1 VDKLSHGRL
10 IAGIGAGHVKEE
22 FDVLSGPS
30 SFERRGGATDEA
42 ISALAKCLGEEAAAH
57 QYLRWQF
64 SGMHIGPRAVQR
76 PRPALWIGGSSAR
89 ALRRAAAYGS
99 SLDILRSLVPEQR
112 EVANLLDDIQ
122 IRAKVRGVTVAD
134 FSVLTPVE
142 GPAPFDTYS
151 YSMAVIGR
159 YHQVGSFLTD
169 VASLRRIMVSSDLK
183 LAAANI
189 TQARVLGDT
198 TAMIEARF
206 TIRTYV
212 KAKADSTITEE
223 PDAP

>member
-1 VDKLSHGRL
+1 MADTPKTTPILLGIIALVIGYAGWSGDGLNLIGVDGLKARGERAAALQDT
-10 IAGIGAGHVKEE
+10 IAQ
-22 FDVLSGPS
+22 L
-30 SFERRGGATDEA
+30 EA
-42 ISALAKCLGEEAAAH
+42 QIDTAKRDLAKESVEDVKA
-57 QYLRWQF
+57 
-64 SGMHIGPRAVQR
+64 
-76 PRPALWIGGSSAR
+76 
-89 ALRRAAAYGS
+89 RAAAYGS
-99 SLDILRSLVPEQR
+99 SLEILRALVPEQR

-134 FSVLTPVE
+134 FTVLSPVE
-142 GPAPFDTYS
+142 GPVPFDTYS
-151 YSMAVIGR
+151 YSMSVIGR

-189 TQARVLGDT
+189 TQARALGDT

-212 KAKADSTITEE
+212 KAKPDSTATEV
-223 PDAP
+223 PDAQ

>member
-1 VDKLSHGRL
+1 MADTPKTTPILL
-10 IAGIGAGHVKEE
+10 GI
-22 FDVLSGPS
+22 
-30 SFERRGGATDEA
+30 
-42 ISALAKCLGEEAAAH
+42 IALAIGYAGWSGDGLNLVGVDGLKARNARVTALQDTIATLEAQIDTAKRDLA
-57 QYLRWQF
+57 RE
-64 SGMHIGPRAVQR
+64 SVEDVQ
-76 PRPALWIGGSSAR
+76 
-89 ALRRAAAYGS
+89 RRAAAYGS

>member
-1 VDKLSHGRL
+1 MADTPKTTPILL
-10 IAGIGAGHVKEE
+10 GI
-22 FDVLSGPS
+22 
-30 SFERRGGATDEA
+30 
-42 ISALAKCLGEEAAAH
+42 IALAIGYAG
-57 QYLRWQF
+57 W
-64 SGMHIGPRAVQR
+64 SGDGLNLIGVDGIKAR
-76 PRPALWIGGSSAR
+76 SAR
-89 ALRRAAAYGS
+89 VTALQDTIATLEAQIDTAKRDLARESVEDVQRRAAAYGS
-99 SLDILRSLVPEQR
+99 SLAILRSLVPEQR

-134 FSVLTPVE
+134 FAVLTPVE

-189 TQARVLGDT
+189 AQARVLGDT

-212 KAKADSTITEE
+212 KAKADSTTLEE

>member
-1 VDKLSHGRL
+1 MADTPKTTPILLGL
-10 IAGIGAGHVKEE
+10 IAIVIGYAGWSGDGIN
-22 FDVLSGPS
+22 L
-30 SFERRGGATDEA
+30 
-42 ISALAKCLGEEAAAH
+42 LGIEG
-57 QYLRWQF
+57 LK
-64 SGMHIGPRAVQR
+64 
-76 PRPALWIGGSSAR
+76 AR
-89 ALRRAAAYGS
+89 NERAAAMQDTLATLEAQIDTAKRDLAKESVEDVKKRAAAFSS
-99 SLDILRSLVPEQR
+99 SLTILRALVPEQR

-134 FSVLTPVE
+134 FTVLPTSE
-142 GPAPFDTYS
+142 GPAPFDTYA

-189 TQARVLGDT
+189 AQAKVLGDT

-212 KAKADSTITEE
+212 KAKADSTAAEA
-223 PDAP
+223 PDAH

>member
-1 VDKLSHGRL
+1 MADTPKTTPIML
-10 IAGIGAGHVKEE
+10 GI
-22 FDVLSGPS
+22 
-30 SFERRGGATDEA
+30 
-42 ISALAKCLGEEAAAH
+42 IALAIGYAGWSGDGLNLIGVDGLKARNVRVTALKDTIATLEAQIDTAKRDLA
-57 QYLRWQF
+57 RE
-64 SGMHIGPRAVQR
+64 SVEDVQ
-76 PRPALWIGGSSAR
+76 
-89 ALRRAAAYGS
+89 RRAAAYGS

-134 FSVLTPVE
+134 FAVLTPIE

-212 KAKADSTITEE
+212 KAKADSTIVEE

>member
-1 VDKLSHGRL
+1 MADTPKTTPILL
-10 IAGIGAGHVKEE
+10 GI
-22 FDVLSGPS
+22 
-30 SFERRGGATDEA
+30 
-42 ISALAKCLGEEAAAH
+42 IALAIGYAGWSGDGLNLINVEGIKARNARVTALQDTIATLEAQIDTAKRDLA
-57 QYLRWQF
+57 RE
-64 SGMHIGPRAVQR
+64 SVEDVQR
-76 PRPALWIGGSSAR
+76 R
-89 ALRRAAAYGS
+89 ATAYGA

-134 FSVLTPVE
+134 FAVLTPVE

-189 TQARVLGDT
+189 AQARVLGDT

-212 KAKADSTITEE
+212 KAKADSTTLEE

>member
-1 VDKLSHGRL
+1 MADTPKTTPIILGVMALLVGY
-10 IAGIGAGHVKEE
+10 AGWSGDGLNLLGISGVKERT
-22 FDVLSGPS
+22 
-30 SFERRGGATDEA
+30 ERVAGLRDTLAQLEA
-42 ISALAKCLGEEAAAH
+42 QIDTAKRDLAKESVEDV
-57 QYLRWQF
+57 
-64 SGMHIGPRAVQR
+64 RA
-76 PRPALWIGGSSAR
+76 
-89 ALRRAAAYGS
+89 RAAAYGA
-99 SLDILRSLVPEQR
+99 SLTILRSLVPEQR

-134 FSVLTPVE
+134 FTVLSPVV

-159 YHQVGSFLTD
+159 YHQVGAFLTD

-189 TQARVLGDT
+189 AQARALGDT

-212 KAKADSTITEE
+212 KAKADSTAVEA

>member
-1 VDKLSHGRL
+1 MADTPKTTPILL
-10 IAGIGAGHVKEE
+10 GI
-22 FDVLSGPS
+22 
-30 SFERRGGATDEA
+30 
-42 ISALAKCLGEEAAAH
+42 IALAIGYAGWSGDGLNLVGVDGLKARNARVTALKDTIATLEAQIDTAKRDLA
-57 QYLRWQF
+57 RE
-64 SGMHIGPRAVQR
+64 SVEDVQ
-76 PRPALWIGGSSAR
+76 
-89 ALRRAAAYGS
+89 RRAAAYGS

-198 TAMIEARF
+198 TAMIEARL

>member
-1 VDKLSHGRL
+1 MH
-10 IAGIGAGHVKEE
+10 
-22 FDVLSGPS
+22 FPS
-30 SFERRGGATDEA
+30 SLLAWDVVVLNGYLA
-42 ISALAKCLGEEAAAH
+42 INVIIAFYVLYRLS
-57 QYLRWQF
+57 
-64 SGMHIGPRAVQR
+64 IGK
-76 PRPALWIGGSSAR
+76 
-89 ALRRAAAYGS
+89 
-99 SLDILRSLVPEQR
+99 E
-112 EVANLLDDIQ
+112 
-122 IRAKVRGVTVAD
+122 
-134 FSVLTPVE
+134 
-142 GPAPFDTYS
+142 

-189 TQARVLGDT
+189 AQARVLGDT

-212 KAKADSTITEE
+212 KAKADSTTLEE

>member
-1 VDKLSHGRL
+1 MADTPKTTPILL
-10 IAGIGAGHVKEE
+10 GI
-22 FDVLSGPS
+22 
-30 SFERRGGATDEA
+30 
-42 ISALAKCLGEEAAAH
+42 IALAIGYAGWSGDGLNLIGVDGLKARNARVTALQDTIATLEAQIDTAKRDLA
-57 QYLRWQF
+57 RE
-64 SGMHIGPRAVQR
+64 SVEDVQ
-76 PRPALWIGGSSAR
+76 
-89 ALRRAAAYGS
+89 RRAAAYGS

-134 FSVLTPVE
+134 FSVLTPIE

-212 KAKADSTITEE
+212 KSKVDSIAAEV
-223 PDAP
+223 PDAR

>member
-1 VDKLSHGRL
+1 MADTPKTTPIILGVMALLVGY
-10 IAGIGAGHVKEE
+10 AGWSGDGLNLLGISGVKERT
-22 FDVLSGPS
+22 
-30 SFERRGGATDEA
+30 ERVAGLRDTLAQLEA
-42 ISALAKCLGEEAAAH
+42 QIDTAKRDLAKESVED
-57 QYLRWQF
+57 
-64 SGMHIGPRAVQR
+64 VQ
-76 PRPALWIGGSSAR
+76 A
-89 ALRRAAAYGS
+89 RAAAYGA
-99 SLDILRSLVPEQR
+99 SLTILRSLVPEQR

-134 FSVLTPVE
+134 FTVLAPVV

-151 YSMAVIGR
+151 YSMAVVGR
-159 YHQVGSFLTD
+159 YHQVGAFLTD

-189 TQARVLGDT
+189 VQARALGDT

-212 KAKADSTITEE
+212 KAKADSMAAEA

>member
-1 VDKLSHGRL
+1 MADTPKTTPILL
-10 IAGIGAGHVKEE
+10 GI
-22 FDVLSGPS
+22 
-30 SFERRGGATDEA
+30 
-42 ISALAKCLGEEAAAH
+42 IALAIGYAGWSGDGLNLIGVDGLKARNVRVTALKDTIANLEAQIDTAKRDLA
-57 QYLRWQF
+57 RE
-64 SGMHIGPRAVQR
+64 SVEDVQ
-76 PRPALWIGGSSAR
+76 
-89 ALRRAAAYGS
+89 RRAAAYGS
-99 SLDILRSLVPEQR
+99 SLDILRALVPEQR

-212 KAKADSTITEE
+212 KAKADSTVAEE